1 MSKVI
6 LSFPYSGAVQEFF
19 AKELA
24 GNWFGKNHDYY
35 KTLWGNNSKE
45 ITSLSLT
52 LFTLYDEVIFS
63 PVDNPLPDSNSYW
76 LDEEYYHPDFG
87 LRMPSRPS
95 SIGLEYFEHQ
105 SYIDW
110 VLTDP
115 FIARVLTK
123 VPKHAKIQILSQ
135 VVCDIELSLRYGAEI
150 ISSTGRRLIMKR
162 LCQIDPQYHNV
173 SKNIVNF
180 SDPVMHSAALIVP
193 DFEISSIDLLH
204 YIKQDKETRKYGDKV
219 TSILKTNASQSKSYF
234 YKLALESN
242 LKNSKHQAVN
252 RFTTLA
258 GKVCSVLGF
267 TPVVGPLFSA
277 VALGLGESERLTN
290 LSNSSWIEFKPHLS
304 VLKTRFEIENEL
316 KQHIEKDHSEAQRCR
331 FFLE

>member
-6 LSFPYSGAVQEFF
+6 LSFPYSGAIQEFF

-24 GNWFGKNHDYY
+24 GNSFGQNHSYY
-35 KTLWGNNSKE
+35 RTLWGNNSEE
-45 ITSLSLT
+45 ISRLSLT

-63 PVDNPLPDSNSYW
+63 PVDNPLPDSNSFW
-76 LDEEYYHPDFG
+76 LDEEYYHPDLG

-95 SIGLEYFEHQ
+95 SIGIDYIEHQ

-115 FIARVLTK
+115 VIVRVLTNI
-123 VPKHAKIQILSQ
+123 PKHAKKQILFQ
-135 VVCDIELSLRYGAEI
+135 VVCDVELSLRYGAEV
-150 ISSTGRRLIMKR
+150 ISSNGRRLIMRR
-162 LCQIDPQYHNV
+162 LCEIDPQYHNV

-180 SDPVMHSAALIVP
+180 SDPIMHSAVLIVP

-204 YIKQDKETRKYGDKV
+204 HIKQDKDTRKYGAKV
-219 TSILKTNASQSKSYF
+219 TSILKTNASQSKNYF
-234 YKLALESN
+234 YELALESN
-242 LKNSKHQAVN
+242 LKNSRHQTVN
-252 RFTTLA
+252 RFATLA

-267 TPVVGPLFSA
+267 TPIVGPMFSA
-277 VALGLGESERLTN
+277 AALGLGESERLTN

-316 KQHIEKDHSEAQRCR
+316 KQHINNKI
-331 FFLE
+331 